1 MLSKYCYQQWGEH
14 DELRG
19 TATSALRTVAG
30 TVAGIATA
38 MTTTTT
44 TMAKGKR
51 VKWNGGLA

>member
-30 TVAGIATA
+30 IVAGTATA

-51 VKWNGGLA
+51 VK